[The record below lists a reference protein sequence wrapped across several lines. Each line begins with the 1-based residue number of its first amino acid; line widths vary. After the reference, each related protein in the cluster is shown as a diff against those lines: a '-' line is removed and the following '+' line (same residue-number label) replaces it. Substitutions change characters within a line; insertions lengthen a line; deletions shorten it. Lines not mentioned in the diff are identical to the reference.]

1 MLVKEKRRRISPSPH
16 MANYI
21 KQIIFVCA
29 AISLWCGYSIFPL
42 RSCLHQVISSI
53 EQKRKYLYFYNA
65 KNAHK
70 DLRAK
75 SPVFMRFFIIQAW
88 FVLYSF
94 FMFLRRKTLDKAA
107 FLQNLYRFSIQFLQS
122 PSHSSLYEEISKAY
136 GIFFKV
142 CWI

>member
-75 SPVFMRFFIIQAW
+75 SPVFMRFFIQAW

-94 FMFLRRKTLDKAA
+94 LCF
-107 FLQNLYRFSIQFLQS
+107 
-122 PSHSSLYEEISKAY
+122 YEEKRLIKLRFCKIFIASDVQEKRDFSGSN
-136 GIFFKV
+136 GIHVPFE
-142 CWI
+142 